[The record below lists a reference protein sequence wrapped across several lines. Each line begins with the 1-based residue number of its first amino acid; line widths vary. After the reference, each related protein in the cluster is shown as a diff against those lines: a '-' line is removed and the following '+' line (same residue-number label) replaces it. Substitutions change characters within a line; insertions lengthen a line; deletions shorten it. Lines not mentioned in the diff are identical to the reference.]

1 MSKKQNSVQKQ
12 IWQNKL
18 DKGFNTENV
27 DKEFCFAYGE
37 LGEAYNAYRKGL
49 EDLGDELADVA
60 IYLYALSEMLGFD
73 LDNEVTKK
81 LAKNKA
87 RKYEKKNGVLLKI

>member
-1 MSKKQNSVQKQ
+1 MKKNSIQKQ

-27 DKEFCFAYGE
+27 EKEFCFTFGE
-37 LGEAYNAYRKGL
+37 LGEVYNAYRKKL
-49 EDLGDELADVA
+49 EDLGEELADVV
-60 IYLYALSEMLGFD
+60 IYMYGLSEMLGFD
-73 LDNEVTKK
+73 LDTEIAKK

-87 RKYEKKNGVLLKI
+87 RKYEKKDGILQKI

>member
-1 MSKKQNSVQKQ
+1 MEKNSTQKQ

-27 DKEFCFAYGE
+27 EKEFCFAFGE
-37 LGEAYNAYRKGL
+37 LGEAFNAYRKKL
-49 EDLGDELADVA
+49 EDLGEELADVA
-60 IYLYALSEMLGFD
+60 IYMYGLSEMLGFD
-73 LDNEVTKK
+73 LDEEVAKK

-87 RKYEKKNGVLLKI
+87 RKYETKDGILQKV